1 MRLTRDA
8 FRAWREKAVTLFG
21 MSGVGKTRL
30 ASLLR
35 RHQWFHYSVDYR
47 IGKRYLDEPILDN
60 IKLQAMQVPFLRELL
75 RSDSIQIHNNL
86 SFENLAPVSS
96 FLGKVGNPE
105 QGGLSLSEFTRR
117 QQLHHDAEVQA
128 LLDVPQFIRKA
139 HEVYGAA
146 CFVND
151 AGGSACEVEAPAV
164 LETLARHTLM
174 LYIEATPKDEHALI
188 ERAEQSPKPL
198 YYRPAFLSEALQ
210 DYRRERGLDY
220 VALIDPDDFVRWVF
234 PRLYRARVPRYAA
247 IAAEYGYTVTS
258 EEVAAVASEADFID
272 LVAEAIARSGRAA
285 A

>member
-1 MRLTRDA
+1 MRMTATA

-35 RHQWFHYSVDYR
+35 RQHWFHYSADYR

-60 IKLQAMQVPFLRELL
+60 IKLQAMRVPFLRDLL
-75 RSDSIQIHNNL
+75 RNDSIQIHNNL

-105 QGGLSLSEFTRR
+105 LGGLSLPEFTRR

-139 HEVYGAA
+139 HEVYGDA

-151 AGGSACEVEAPAV
+151 AGGSACEIELPEV

-174 LYIEATPKDEHALI
+174 LYIEATPSDELALI
-188 ERAEQSPKPL
+188 RRAEQSPKPL
-198 YYRPAFLSEALQ
+198 YYPPAFLTDALRE
-210 DYRRERGLDY
+210 YRGERALEY

-234 PRLYRARVPRYAA
+234 PRLYRSRIPRYAA
-247 IAAEYGYTVTS
+247 IAARYGYVVTS
-258 EEVAAVASEADFID
+258 EEVAQVASEADFIE
-272 LVAEAIARSGRAA
+272 LVARTIERSQNH
-285 A
+285 